1 MRKIKLF
8 IALSLDGYIAGPG
21 DDLSFLSRFEGED
34 FGHAEFSETIDTY
47 IVGRRTYDVVMQ
59 IAGNFSAVHQYEH
72 CYVVTRHELP
82 DQDGVFYQGDVVE
95 LARQLKAQPGKD
107 IYCDGGAQIIKAL
120 MQEGLV
126 DEFTMFVMPVFL
138 GEGIRLFPGG
148 IPETEL
154 ELLGIQSYGNGAV
167 KLKYQLKSLSTGSGM
182 N

>member
-8 IALSLDGYIAGPG
+8 IALSLDGYIAGPE

-34 FGHAEFSETIDTY
+34 FGHAEFSETVDTY

-59 IAGNFSAVHQYEH
+59 IAGTFSAVQQYEH
-72 CYVVTRHELP
+72 CYVVTRQELP

-120 MQEGLV
+120 MQDSLV
-126 DEFTMFVMPVFL
+126 DEFTLFVMPVFL
-138 GEGIRLFPGG
+138 GAGTRLFPGG
-148 IPETEL
+148 IPETAL
-154 ELLGIQSYGNGAV
+154 DLIDTQAYANGAV
-167 KLKYQLKSLSTGSGM
+167 RLRYKLKAD
-182 N
+182 